1 MQGIFRTIGEFI
13 KKADML
19 LLSLCVTATIY
30 GIVIISS
37 ATNYAGNSRYVLI
50 QLVALLLG
58 IALYVLFTLI
68 DVDIIAERREL
79 LLVFSVFSS
88 PCFASSALSAAATK
102 AGSISVCRS

>member
-37 ATNYAGNSRYVLI
+37 AT
-50 QLVALLLG
+50 
-58 IALYVLFTLI
+58 
-68 DVDIIAERREL
+68 
-79 LLVFSVFSS
+79 
-88 PCFASSALSAAATK
+88 K
-102 AGSISVCRS
+102 AGSTSACRS